1 LPYSKKKLCDCRPK
15 ILLVDDLEYNL
26 LPLRL
31 LLKKMHIDRDILNIV
46 VSDINEFTGLNKP
59 VEPGLINRKKEIIGN
74 LSKSEQYSYQMSP
87 SNEFD
92 DEFGN

>member
-74 LSKSEQYSYQMSP
+74 LSKSE
-87 SNEFD
+87 
-92 DEFGN
+92 